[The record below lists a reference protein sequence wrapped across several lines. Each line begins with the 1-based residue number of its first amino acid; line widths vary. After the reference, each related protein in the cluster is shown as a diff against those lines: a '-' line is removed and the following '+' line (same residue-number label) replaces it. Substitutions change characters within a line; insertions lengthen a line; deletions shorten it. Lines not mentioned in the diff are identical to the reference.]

1 MLEELRTLGGLTIPI
16 EGSSAPSQNPYT
28 DPSMMES
35 EADKSFSQTT
45 LQQTSV
51 KRFNTND
58 VAIAQREREINEIA
72 QGIIELAEIFKELQ
86 NMVIDQGTMLD
97 RIDYNVEN
105 MAVNVKAADEELNV
119 VCYVEGTCGRRQ
131 YADAIAIGNKLPAQI
146 HQAQNSLLT
155 LSSCYWHDHF
165 SYRKTKACESTATS
179 TTERP

>member
-1 MLEELRTLGGLTIPI
+1 
-16 EGSSAPSQNPYT
+16 
-28 DPSMMES
+28 MMES
-35 EADKSFSQTT
+35 EADKSFSENM

-105 MAVNVKAADEELNV
+105 MAVNVKAADKELNV
-119 VCYVEGTCGRRQ
+119 VCVIKERSDICKK
-131 YADAIAIGNKLPAQI
+131 ADLNFAGYKLSAQI
-146 HQAQNSLLT
+146 HQAQNPIPT
-155 LSSCYWHDHF
+155 IAPCYWHVH
-165 SYRKTKACESTATS
+165 SSHRETEAYKRTSST
-179 TTERP
+179 TTERS